1 MSDMPNWQ
9 VIKQFEEK
17 REIILYALKFMQITS
32 QAESPSCGLNQ
43 ALMMSNAT
51 HKS

>member
-9 VIKQFEEK
+9 FIKQLEEK
-17 REIILYALKFMQITS
+17 CEFIRYALKFMQTTS
-32 QAESPSCGLNQ
+32 QTDSRSCGLNQ

-51 HKS
+51 RKA

>member
-9 VIKQFEEK
+9 FIKQLEEK
-17 REIILYALKFMQITS
+17 CEFIRYALKFMQITS

-51 HKS
+51 HKP